1 MAVTLDVDKLVE
13 PEGYNLE
20 TGIPLILDEP
30 MMSEVVMTKFV
41 TMNENRFGFRPEGEW
56 FDQVTT
62 DVGGGKKSVRIQ
74 LKGENDAAPRA
85 VNIDDGLIIDLIGT
99 LTRVVGLMPG
109 RPPMEES
116 EIDLYSEQ
124 TEEQVPLYQQWDFR
138 VKGVKLTNG
147 PQGRVNLT
155 RSEDDKRTR
164 AETDMFDTFTKM
176 FKLGNQQMISDGAL
190 DASATET
197 LKAGIKKATSA
208 K

>member
-20 TGIPLILDEP
+20 TGIPLILAET

-62 DVGGGKKSVRIQ
+62 DIGGGKKSIRIQ
-74 LKGENDAAPRA
+74 IQGENDAAPRA
-85 VNIDDGLIIDLIGT
+85 VNVDDGLIIDLIGT
-99 LTRVVGLMPG
+99 LTRIVGLMPG
-109 RPPMEES
+109 RPPMDES

-124 TEEQVPLYQQWDFR
+124 TEDQVPLYQQWDFR

-155 RSEDDKRTR
+155 RSEDDKRIKSQS
-164 AETDMFDTFTKM
+164 DMFDAFKEM

-190 DASATET
+190 EASATET
-197 LKAGIKKATSA
+197 MKAGIKKATTA